1 MGAKRDYYEVLG
13 ISRSADKD
21 AIKKAYRKM
30 AKKYHPDSNEGNPD
44 AEEKFKE
51 VTEAYNV
58 LSDLEKKK
66 LYDQFGHAAFEE
78 GAGGAGYGEGGFNG
92 NGGFDGSGFGSFG
105 GFGNGHSGAYRSPD
119 GSYQEFHFEGGDMDD
134 ILKNLFGGGFGGASN
149 SGKNGSAHGFGES
162 GFGHSGFENGS
173 FRSGFN
179 NRSGFNGGFGSGSF
193 DNTGYGDGFGNS
205 CNSGFRG
212 GRQQKGQDLNAEISI
227 SFNEAAFGCD
237 KLINLSEADGSG
249 KQTLKVHIPAGIDNG
264 KSIRLRG
271 KGNLGYGGAPAGD
284 LLLKVHVGER
294 PGFERK
300 GTDVYTT
307 VNVPFITAALGGEAK
322 VQTLNG
328 QVMCRIP
335 EGTQSGSKIRL
346 KGKGIQVMGKAG
358 VYGDL
363 YVTVQVQV
371 PRNLSE
377 ESKRRLREFDT
388 STRMAGTR
396 GSRTA

>member
-58 LSDLEKKK
+58 LSDPEKKK

-92 NGGFDGSGFGSFG
+92 NGGFDGSGFGGFG

-179 NRSGFNGGFGSGSF
+179 GSFGSGGF
-193 DNTGYGDGFGNS
+193 DGTGYGDGFGNS
-205 CNSGFRG
+205 CNSGFSG
-212 GRQQKGQDLNAEISI
+212 SHQQKGQDLNAEISI

-237 KLINLSEADGSG
+237 KLINLSGADGSG

-271 KGNLGYGGAPAGD
+271 KGNPGDGGAPAGD

-346 KGKGIQVMGKAG
+346 KGKGIQAMGKAG

-377 ESKRRLREFDT
+377 ESKRKLREFDT